1 MSNQAPPTDNE
12 DLAFLRQVLRDL
24 THEIAAPLTPL
35 FGHLDLLELRTE
47 DKLTSMQMRC
57 IHAMRRSLRR
67 LTAINDRMLEL
78 ARLERGHIPC
88 EPAPQSPHATVA
100 EVLRRF
106 HRDGISRGIELVS
119 SVGDAADARILADW
133 NLLVMAL
140 GHLVDNAL
148 RHAPEQGQV
157 EVCAQ
162 PRDSLFGLA
171 VVDRGPGVT
180 PRELE
185 RIVRPFYRVSEQ
197 EGYTETAGLGLTIV
211 ELIARRL
218 EGRLELELTD
228 PDDSDRPGL
237 TARLLVPLAAT

>member
-1 MSNQAPPTDNE
+1 MSDHPSDTEIE
-12 DLAFLRQVLRDL
+12 DLGFLRQVLRDL

-35 FGHLDLLELRTE
+35 FGHLDLLELRTQ
-47 DKLTSMQMRC
+47 DKLTPMQMRC

-67 LTAINDRMLEL
+67 LSAINDRMLEL

-88 EPAPQSPHATVA
+88 EPAPLSPQAVVA

-106 HRDGISRGIELVS
+106 HRDGISRGIELS
-119 SVGDAADARILADW
+119 SSLEAAGDVRLMADW

-148 RHAPEQGQV
+148 RFEPEQGRV
-157 EVCAQ
+157 ELRGELREPWFA
-162 PRDSLFGLA
+162 LL
-171 VVDRGPGVT
+171 VVDHGPGV
-180 PRELE
+180 PAQELE
-185 RIVRPFYRVSEQ
+185 RIAHPFCRVSDQ

-218 EGRLELELTD
+218 GGRLELEPST
-228 PDDSDRPGL
+228 PDHEEGPGL
-237 TARLLVPLAAT
+237 TACLLLPRAT